1 MKLKHYLIMLLPIV
15 VLLCGCAPI
24 KEIPVQT
31 IEKEIIKDSLIYI
44 TDSVLVQV
52 PVEIVKE
59 VLPAL
64 DTSYLKTSNAESVAY
79 LDTAK
84 KQINHTLKQSGTVKA
99 QIDTVIQ
106 VQYVDRIVEKE
117 IPVTVEIEKPY
128 IPNWCWYLLF
138 LDILLILSF
147 VIKIYLKNKL

>member
-44 TDSVLVQV
+44 TDSVLVEV
-52 PVEIVKE
+52 PVEKIVQ
-59 VLPAL
+59 VLPA
-64 DTSYLKTSNAESVAY
+64 DTTSKISTSLAVSE
-79 LDTAK
+79 AK
-84 KQINHTLKQSGTVKA
+84 IEQGKLHHSLQQKGQIKA

-106 VQYVDRIVEKE
+106 VQYVDRIVERE
-117 IPVTVEIEKPY
+117 IPITVEVEKPY

>member
-52 PVEIVKE
+52 PVEVIKE

-84 KQINHTLKQSGTVKA
+84 RQINHTLKQSGTVKA

-106 VQYVDRIVEKE
+106 VQYVDRIVERE
-117 IPVTVEIEKPY
+117 IPITVEVEKPY
-128 IPNWCWYLLF
+128 IPNWCWYLLIA
-138 LDILLILSF
+138 DILLVLSF
-147 VIKIYLKNKL
+147 AIKIYLKNKL

>member
-1 MKLKHYLIMLLPIV
+1 MLLPIV

-24 KEIPVQT
+24 KEIPVQY
-31 IEKEIIKDSLIYI
+31 IEKEVIKDSLIYI

-52 PVEIVKE
+52 PIEIVKE

-84 KQINHTLKQSGTVKA
+84 RQINHTLKQSGTVKS
-99 QIDTVIQ
+99 QIDTSVKI
-106 VQYVDRIVEKE
+106 QYVDRIVERE
-117 IPVTVEIEKPY
+117 IPITVEVEKPY
-128 IPNWCWYLLF
+128 IPNWCYYLLF